1 MASSSLWGALA
12 ANVASYGKDLT
23 QDIRDIVSGADDEH
37 IVEKNE
43 SVEVTGQDEDL
54 SAYIEDL
61 ERSLIRKKQESEA
74 AYKMIEELEVR
85 LSERR
90 ETAKLLV
97 DDTAVSEAQRQ
108 LQAVLS
114 QQKQDKARH
123 AIEMHDA
130 LASFDAKLAAA
141 TQEAHRWRVES
152 ERLRASSTL
161 KVAEDTTPNDLPSS
175 ESTRA
180 SVETHPDVVDAA
192 ALLASVLHADDLIED
207 GPRKLTHYAS
217 LVSSRLV
224 AAEVDAKAL
233 QNALT
238 TFLVAQGDSVDQ
250 PVSLAECKLKLDQI
264 GIARRMEQQRLAELD
279 HATSQFQRDLTEV
292 TAKLQA
298 LEQRHKKE
306 SQDQEDKYRHLHD
319 KLAQSQANANHLSTE
334 LEATTCELQELQA
347 TVAMQRDTDDLVE
360 RNMELE
366 RMLYTVKDE
375 LAQVKSQL
383 TLERAQWV
391 QHERANTSA
400 ISEAQ
405 WFELKSNLALVEAD
419 KNVAEQDAERLQTEL
434 LNLHAVLTQF
444 QSSREAEEMQWRAK
458 EATWTSKCDTLEA
471 EVAAARMRQTSIED
485 VDVLMQSMAKKDL
498 EIERLRNVRFQD
510 ANDARGSQLV
520 MTRR

>member
-61 ERSLIRKKQESEA
+61 ERSLIRKKQETEA
-74 AYKMIEELEVR
+74 AYKKNL
-85 LSERR
+85 R
-90 ETAKLLV
+90 EQ
-97 DDTAVSEAQRQ
+97 AQRQ

-207 GPRKLTHYAS
+207 GPRKVRCQCTTFAF
-217 LVSSRLV
+217 
-224 AAEVDAKAL
+224 DAKAL

-264 GIARRMEQQRLAELD
+264 GIARRMEQQRLVELD
-279 HATSQFQRDLTEV
+279 HATSQFQRDLTE
-292 TAKLQA
+292 
-298 LEQRHKKE
+298 
-306 SQDQEDKYRHLHD
+306 
-319 KLAQSQANANHLSTE
+319 
-334 LEATTCELQELQA
+334 LQELQA
-347 TVAMQRDTDDLVE
+347 TVATQRDTDDLVD

-419 KNVAEQDAERLQTEL
+419 KNVAEQVCRSLF
-434 LNLHAVLTQF
+434 H
-444 QSSREAEEMQWRAK
+444 
-458 EATWTSKCDTLEA
+458 A

-498 EIERLRNVRFQD
+498 EIERLRNPITPPLLQPRRDKESNGRTTYQRETVVQFASSCPAQVGFLHMPRHAATMTAPFPASDDLSKSPSLAVMRSMESLRRERLSSHTDNRLSLDRLCLEEQD
-510 ANDARGSQLV
+510 EDKEDESDDDDAANFEMDDVFVFEAQ
-520 MTRR
+520 